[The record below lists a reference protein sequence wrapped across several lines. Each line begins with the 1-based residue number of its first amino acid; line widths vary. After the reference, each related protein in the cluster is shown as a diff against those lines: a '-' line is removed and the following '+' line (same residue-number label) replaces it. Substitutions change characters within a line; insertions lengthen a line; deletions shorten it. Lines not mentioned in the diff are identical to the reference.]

1 MPKLETVASY
11 AGPSPYADEAAV
23 VAAFSDDAAAR
34 TAGALDVLAAAS
46 AEWFTPPPP
55 AASADL
61 ELRVAEYLAAW
72 ALALLNRAEP
82 LLNVAGARRTPEGVR
97 LWLGYHHPKA
107 SAHALTL
114 GLRLLADGPGL
125 TGERVRAELAPFAE
139 QTRLS
144 VPDFQAA
151 ILIRHARA
159 VGLPWARAAAPG
171 RVWQFG
177 QGARSAKFFESQPM
191 QDSFLGLHWAKDKEA
206 TKRIFAELGAP
217 VAPGVVLTDAKDLP
231 QAAQAVG
238 FPCVVKPLDRGRSI
252 GVTTY
257 VADLPALQEAFR
269 VAAKES
275 RAVMIERHVEGE
287 VHRLMVLRGKFWKA
301 IRRNRPAVVGDGRQS
316 VSALLRALNEARR
329 RPGAIHPLVG
339 PVPEDQDFLQTL
351 RSQGLTPADVP
362 AAGRRVRLRNIP
374 LLATGADY
382 DDITASLHPET
393 RAMCES
399 LADYFGIKACGLDF
413 ITEDGTRSCHE
424 AGVFLELNGSPGLRV
439 PIIAGVSPDEVA
451 QAVLGEK
458 VGRVPTLL
466 VVAPSARH
474 EQLRAL
480 LPTVPHL
487 GWACGALAGVGAPRL
502 SGARVNVHHGAA
514 TVLRHRQTRCAVII
528 ADAADLRKH
537 GLPLDRCDRAVL
549 FDEPGLT
556 SEWTELLRRRSDEC
570 EATADLAR
578 VKALCAELVQ
588 AGAAVP
594 DAAD

>member
-1 MPKLETVASY
+1 MPKIESLATY
-11 AGPSPYADEAAV
+11 FGPSVYADEPVVVVTLAEPAPPSAAIE
-23 VAAFSDDAAAR
+23 R
-34 TAGALDVLAAAS
+34 LAAAS
-46 AEWFTPPPP
+46 AEWFRPP
-55 AASADL
+55 ALVDGAPVLAA
-61 ELRVAEYLAAW
+61 AEFLAAW
-72 ALALLNRAEP
+72 ALALLNRPEP
-82 LLNVAGARRTPEGVR
+82 LLVAAGARRTAEGVR
-97 LWLGYHHPKA
+97 IWLGYHHPKA
-107 SAHALTL
+107 SVHALAL
-114 GLRLLADGPGL
+114 GARLLTEAAAL
-125 TGERVRAELAPFAE
+125 TEERIRQEIAQFVE
-139 QTRLS
+139 QTRLTA
-144 VPDFQAA
+144 PDFQAA

-159 VGLPWARAAAPG
+159 VGLPWVRAVTPG

-217 VAPGVVLTDAKDLP
+217 VAPGVVLTDAKELP
-231 QAAQAVG
+231 RAAEAVG

-257 VADLPALQEAFR
+257 VADLPGLQEAFR
-269 VAAKES
+269 IAAKES

-301 IRRNRPAVVGDGRQS
+301 VRRNRPAVVGDGRQS

-362 AAGRRVRLRNIP
+362 AAGRRVRVRNIP

-413 ITEDGTRSCHE
+413 ITEDITRSCHE

-451 QAVLGEK
+451 QAVLGDK

-466 VVAPSARH
+466 ILAPSARH
-474 EQLRAL
+474 EQLRAM

-487 GWACGALAGVGAPRL
+487 GWACGALAGVGALRL

-537 GLPLDRCDRAVL
+537 GLPLDRCDRAVF

-556 SEWTELLRRRSDEC
+556 TEWTELLRRRSDEC